1 VALLI
6 KAAPDLL
13 SGLLVTLLIGAGAAV
28 LATAAAFVAGL
39 ASHARS
45 RAVRVPARI
54 YIEVFRGTSALVQLY
69 FLFYVLPL
77 LGVLLPA
84 WAVGILG
91 LGLCIGAYGAVVVT
105 AAVGAVPPGQKEA
118 AAALGLRPMQAMRLV
133 VLPQALRVMLPQFGN
148 LSVELLKATAL
159 VSLITLH
166 DLTFEAQMFNQ
177 ETLHTAE
184 AFLTIL
190 VVYYLLAQGIMR
202 GFGVLQARFDV
213 GARGGHVL

>member
-1 VALLI
+1 VPLLI
-6 KAAPDLL
+6 EAAPDLL
-13 SGLLVTLLIGAGAAV
+13 GGLFVTLMIGGGAAIVAVVAAFIAGA
-28 LATAAAFVAGL
+28 

-45 RAVRVPARI
+45 CALRLLARV

-77 LGVLLPA
+77 LGILLPA
-84 WAVGILG
+84 WAVGIMG
-91 LGLCIGAYGAVVVT
+91 LGLCIGAYGAVVVR
-105 AAVGAVPPGQKEA
+105 AAVSAVASGQKEA
-118 AAALGLRPMQAMRLV
+118 AAALGLRPVQVMRLV
-133 VLPQALRVMLPQFGN
+133 VLPQAVRVMLPQFGN

-190 VVYYLLAQGIMR
+190 VIYYLLAQGIML
-202 GFGVLQARFDV
+202 GFGALNRRL
-213 GARGGHVL
+213 GTWSEHLS

>member
-1 VALLI
+1 MLLL

-13 SGLLVTLLIGAGAAV
+13 SGLLVTVTIGAGASVVATFAAFASGFACHARRVSIRV
-28 LATAAAFVAGL
+28 LAA
-39 ASHARS
+39 
-45 RAVRVPARI
+45 I

-84 WAVGILG
+84 SAVGIMG
-91 LGLCIGAYGAVVVT
+91 LGLCIGAYGGVVVRS
-105 AAVGAVPPGQKEA
+105 AIGAVAGGQREA
-118 AAALGLRPMQAMRLV
+118 ALALGLRPRHVMRFV
-133 VLPQALRVMLPQFGN
+133 VLPQALRLMMPQFGN

-166 DLTFEAQMFNQ
+166 DLTFEAQLFNR
-177 ETLHTAE
+177 ETFHTAQ

-190 VVYYLLAQGIMR
+190 VVYYLLAR
-202 GFGVLQARFDV
+202 GLSRLFEAANRHLGRWSETAP
-213 GARGGHVL
+213 

>member
-1 VALLI
+1 VPLLI

-13 SGLLVTLLIGAGAAV
+13 GGLFVTLTIGAGAAI
-28 LATAAAFVAGL
+28 LATMVAFIAGL
-39 ASHARS
+39 ASHAKS
-45 RAVRVPARI
+45 RALRLLARI

-77 LGVLLPA
+77 LGILLPA
-84 WAVGILG
+84 WAVGIMG
-91 LGLCIGAYGAVVVT
+91 LGLCIGAYGAVVVR
-105 AAVGAVPPGQKEA
+105 AAVSAVAPGQKEA
-118 AAALGLRPMQAMRLV
+118 AAALGLRPAQVMRLV
-133 VLPQALRVMLPQFGN
+133 ILPQALRIMLPQFGN

-177 ETLHTAE
+177 ETLHTAD

-190 VVYYLLAQGIMR
+190 VIYYLLAQGLMR
-202 GFGVLQARFDV
+202 GLGILNRHL
-213 GARGGHVL
+213 GAWSGQVW

>member
-1 VALLI
+1 MSLLL

-13 SGLLVTLLIGAGAAV
+13 SGVVVTVLVGLGAAC
-28 LATAAAFVAGL
+28 LAAVAAFLAGL
-39 ASHARS
+39 AAGAKS
-45 RAVRVPARI
+45 RAIRVLARV

-77 LGVLLPA
+77 LGVLLSA

-91 LGLCIGAYGAVVVT
+91 LGLCIGAYGAVVVD
-105 AAVGAVPPGQKEA
+105 AAVGNVPRGQREA
-118 AAALGLRPMQAMRLV
+118 AAALGMRPAQTMVLV
-133 VLPQALRVMLPQFGN
+133 VLPLALRVMIPQFGN

-177 ETLHTAE
+177 QTLHTAE
-184 AFLTIL
+184 AFLAIL
-190 VVYYLLAQGIMR
+190 IVYYLLAQGITR
-202 GFGVLQARFDV
+202 GFGALSARFAKTGSELV
-213 GARGGHVL
+213 P

>member
-1 VALLI
+1 MPLLI

-13 SGLLVTLLIGAGAAV
+13 GGLFVTLTIGAGAAI
-28 LATAAAFVAGL
+28 LATMVAFIAGL
-39 ASHARS
+39 ASHAKS
-45 RAVRVPARI
+45 RALRLLARI

-77 LGVLLPA
+77 LGILLPA
-84 WAVGILG
+84 WAVGIMG
-91 LGLCIGAYGAVVVT
+91 LGLCIGAYGAVVVR
-105 AAVGAVPPGQKEA
+105 AAVSAVAPGQKEA
-118 AAALGLRPMQAMRLV
+118 AAALGLRPAQVMRLV
-133 VLPQALRVMLPQFGN
+133 ILPQALRIMLPQFGN

-177 ETLHTAE
+177 ETLHTAD

-190 VVYYLLAQGIMR
+190 VIYYLLAQGLMR
-202 GFGVLQARFDV
+202 GLGILNRHL
-213 GARGGHVL
+213 GAWSGQVW